1 MIDLIQVTTRSI
13 LLLSFDSGYISITE
27 SISAIIKMENKIKSF
42 NGQGNLTEFV
52 TKVELHSALKGFTG
66 EKKAQNLASRLEG
79 PAFDVYLRLS
89 AEERKD
95 FDQIK
100 GELLKEFE
108 KGQLNREEAI
118 FELSNR
124 NRLQGESALTYSYK
138 IMELI
143 KLAYPGFDDSAR
155 AILAKDYFVRGLH
168 PDMRSALKAMEK
180 FQSCDVKALAAE
192 TVRLELAGVKSNMTI
207 AKCHSANAISID
219 SGDEQ
224 IHPTVI
230 DKIADKVVE
239 KLNAMTTDDQSG
251 GNNSSASG
259 VNYTSNQ
266 PFHRGRGPLLV
277 AVFKTV
283 IGVRAVVHDSLETFV
298 VSTPPHNRTN
308 AGHAKA
314 LIILLQ
320 VVQLD
325 FVRPAANKAMTA
337 GTHPAQTIS
346 D

>member
-27 SISAIIKMENKIKSF
+27 SISAIIEMENKIKSF

-266 PFHRGRGPLLV
+266 PFHRGRGTPFGRRFQNRNRGQGRGSRFTGNFRGNNTPSQQNKCRSCKSVDHFV
-277 AVFKTV
+277 ASCPTRFCQAC
-283 IGVRAVVHDSLETFV
+283 GQQGHDSWNP
-298 VSTPPHNRTN
+298 SCPNY
-308 AGHAKA
+308 
-314 LIILLQ
+314 Q
-320 VVQLD
+320 
-325 FVRPAANKAMTA
+325 
-337 GTHPAQTIS
+337 
-346 D
+346 

>member
-266 PFHRGRGPLLV
+266 PFHRGRG
-277 AVFKTV
+277 
-283 IGVRAVVHDSLETFV
+283 
-298 VSTPPHNRTN
+298 TPFGRRFQNRN
-308 AGHAKA
+308 RG
-314 LIILLQ
+314 
-320 VVQLD
+320 
-325 FVRPAANKAMTA
+325 
-337 GTHPAQTIS
+337 
-346 D
+346 